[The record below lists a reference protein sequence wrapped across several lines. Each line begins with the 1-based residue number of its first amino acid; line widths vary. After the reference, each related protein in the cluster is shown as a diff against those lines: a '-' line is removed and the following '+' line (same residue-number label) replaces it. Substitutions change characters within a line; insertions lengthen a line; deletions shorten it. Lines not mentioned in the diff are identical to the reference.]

1 MTFTFD
7 LVQAVNDW
15 QRGGDADQKK
25 RAKALKAAAADLPEK
40 FQSTSSRC
48 YRQIA
53 LKDNGLRH
61 LGNKYKLPEAISAW
75 TKSEEVAKQFK
86 DGVPPKEWQ
95 GVIFAIEP
103 DNDSVVVDIDAL
115 YSDDDF
121 VNAIS
126 NFKNKIKGYHSG
138 IDKYGDSQSEV
149 VVEVSDVPIESMHAW
164 GGYSSQMEQLA
175 KLFFD
180 YLGIDSKDRDT
191 EKFKELISDSGVEL
205 GPHWLTSADAVER
218 VNQRLKELARRI

>member
-1 MTFTFD
+1 MTFTLG

-15 QRGGDADQKK
+15 QRGGDAQQKKK
-25 RAKALKAAAADLPEK
+25 RAKALKKAAADLPER

-53 LKDNGLRH
+53 LRDSGLRH
-61 LGNKYKLPEAISAW
+61 LGNKYKLPEAVSAW

-86 DGVPPKEWQ
+86 GGVPPKEWQ

-103 DNDSVVVDIDAL
+103 DNDNVAIDIDAL

-126 NFKNKIKGYHSG
+126 KYKDKIKGYYSG
-138 IDKYGDSQSEV
+138 IGKYRGSQNEV
-149 VVEVSDVPIESMHAW
+149 VIEISDVSIEAMHAW
-164 GGYSSQMEQLA
+164 GG
-175 KLFFD
+175 
-180 YLGIDSKDRDT
+180 
-191 EKFKELISDSGVEL
+191 
-205 GPHWLTSADAVER
+205 AVGS
-218 VNQRLKELARRI
+218 VVL